1 MSLKSWKFVILP
13 LKRYLKDQRAFYWDN
28 GEERNRKNKTHRFI
42 PIEEKVNRENQ
53 YYNNLRLK
61 IYFTY
66 STFSP
71 PLTQN
76 R

>member
-1 MSLKSWKFVILP
+1 MSLKSWKFVISL
-13 LKRYLKDQRAFYWDN
+13 LRRYLEEERAFYWDS
-28 GEERNRKNKTHRFI
+28 GKERSRKNKTHRFI
-42 PIEEKVNRENQ
+42 PAEEKVNRESQ

-71 PLTQN
+71 SLTQN